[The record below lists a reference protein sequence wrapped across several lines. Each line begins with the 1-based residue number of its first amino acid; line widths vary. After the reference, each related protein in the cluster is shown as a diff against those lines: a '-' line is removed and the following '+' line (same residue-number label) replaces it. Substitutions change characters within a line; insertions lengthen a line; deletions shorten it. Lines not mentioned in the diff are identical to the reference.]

1 MAQSAVTV
9 RMDSEMKTQ
18 FDALCEQFGMS
29 ANTAF
34 NIFVKAVIRSR
45 SIPFAIKG
53 SPSALDLFMQQRST
67 AELSQEP
74 ELSLDEINEEIRA
87 AREEISVDEYLCTIN
102 YDYPQFHLT
111 MHCYLCSLVT
121 EALHLNEHEA
131 AKWLEKDELDSV
143 KWLPADFEVLEE
155 VRSKI

>member
-53 SPSALDLFMQQRST
+53 SPSAQDLFMQQRRA
-67 AELSQEP
+67 AELSNEP
-74 ELSLDEINEEIRA
+74 QLSLDEINAEIRA
-87 AREEISVDEYLCTIN
+87 AREEVR
-102 YDYPQFHLT
+102 
-111 MHCYLCSLVT
+111 
-121 EALHLNEHEA
+121 
-131 AKWLEKDELDSV
+131 KRKSV
-143 KWLPADFEVLEE
+143 KA
-155 VRSKI
+155 

>member
-53 SPSALDLFMQQRST
+53 SPSASDLFMQQRST
-67 AELSQEP
+67 VELSQEP

-87 AREEISVDEYLCTIN
+87 AREEIRKKKSARV
-102 YDYPQFHLT
+102 
-111 MHCYLCSLVT
+111 
-121 EALHLNEHEA
+121 
-131 AKWLEKDELDSV
+131 
-143 KWLPADFEVLEE
+143 
-155 VRSKI
+155 

>member
-1 MAQSAVTV
+1 MQTNRYEIMAQSAVTV

-53 SPSALDLFMQQRST
+53 SPSAQDLFMQQRRA
-67 AELSQEP
+67 AELSNEP
-74 ELSLDEINEEIRA
+74 QLSLDEINAEIRA
-87 AREEISVDEYLCTIN
+87 AREEVR
-102 YDYPQFHLT
+102 
-111 MHCYLCSLVT
+111 
-121 EALHLNEHEA
+121 
-131 AKWLEKDELDSV
+131 KRKSV
-143 KWLPADFEVLEE
+143 KA
-155 VRSKI
+155 

>member
-45 SIPFAIKG
+45 SIPFTIKG
-53 SPSALDLFMQQRST
+53 SPSALDLFMQQRSA
-67 AELSQEP
+67 AELSKEP
-74 ELSLDEINEEIRA
+74 ELSMDEVNAEIRA
-87 AREEISVDEYLCTIN
+87 AREDIRKRKS
-102 YDYPQFHLT
+102 
-111 MHCYLCSLVT
+111 
-121 EALHLNEHEA
+121 
-131 AKWLEKDELDSV
+131 AKV
-143 KWLPADFEVLEE
+143 
-155 VRSKI
+155 